1 VATPDPAEARHRNQ
15 HRIDA
20 LRDQVIAHRE
30 GTAERLAHES
40 REVSQ
45 EVTDARYRD
54 DDQLEEDTDMHS
66 GLGY

>member
-30 GTAERLAHES
+30 GTAEGTAHDS
-40 REVSQ
+40 REVA
-45 EVTDARYRD
+45 DARYRD
-54 DDQLEEDTDMHS
+54 DDQLDEDTDMHS